1 MESGPPAAPRVTDII
16 RKGATVV
23 AERDGDVQRGPGQ
36 NPPSHYLIT
45 LVKTVVDADA
55 PVVLRNECLRLM
67 QGIERNEPDLIR
79 ESLAH
84 LHALAREHGIELPPW
99 PDPR

>member
-1 MESGPPAAPRVTDII
+1 MA
-16 RKGATVV
+16 
-23 AERDGDVQRGPGQ
+23 AERDGDVQRGSGQ

-45 LVKTVVDADA
+45 VVNAVVAADA

-67 QGIERNEPDLIR
+67 QGIERNQPDVIR
-79 ESLAH
+79 ESLAR
-84 LHALAREHGIELPPW
+84 LHALARDHGIELPPW

>member
-1 MESGPPAAPRVTDII
+1 MA
-16 RKGATVV
+16 

-45 LVKTVVDADA
+45 LVNAVIDADA

-84 LHALAREHGIELPPW
+84 LHALARDHGIELPPW